1 MSWSVGIPIGTH
13 MSRRIPNATVQ
24 EIGADRI
31 DKLLTMSEEAAKNGR
46 DDRARRYIDIAMGVS
61 GKTRVRMP
69 KDRKLCKNCHLP
81 LLPGVNCTVR
91 LSNHKVCIRC
101 DACGEVQRLPY
112 IKEQRA

>member
-1 MSWSVGIPIGTH
+1 
-13 MSRRIPNATVQ
+13 MSRRIPNATVH

-69 KDRKLCKNCHLP
+69 KDRKFCKNCHLP

-101 DACGEVQRLPY
+101 DACGEVRRLPY

>member
-1 MSWSVGIPIGTH
+1 
-13 MSRRIPNATVQ
+13 MSRRIPNATVH

-69 KDRKLCKNCHLP
+69 KDRKFCKNCHLP

-101 DACGEVQRLPY
+101 DVCGKVRRLPY

>member
-1 MSWSVGIPIGTH
+1 MGIPIGTH
-13 MSRRIPNATVQ
+13 MSRRIPNATVH

-69 KDRKLCKNCHLP
+69 KDRKFCKNCHLP

-101 DACGEVQRLPY
+101 DACGEVRRLPY

>member
-1 MSWSVGIPIGTH
+1 
-13 MSRRIPNATVQ
+13 
-24 EIGADRI
+24 
-31 DKLLTMSEEAAKNGR
+31 MSEEAAKNGR

-69 KDRKLCKNCHLP
+69 KDRKFCKNCHLP

-101 DACGEVQRLPY
+101 DACGEVRRLPY